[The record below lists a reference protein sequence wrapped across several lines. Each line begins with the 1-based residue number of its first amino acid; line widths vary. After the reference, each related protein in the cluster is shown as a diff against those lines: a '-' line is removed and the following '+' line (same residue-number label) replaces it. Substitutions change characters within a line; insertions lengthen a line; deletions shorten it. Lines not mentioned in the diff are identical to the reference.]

1 MAGQV
6 TAFNRFAF
14 DNAFHN
20 AALALDCL
28 GHAALARLVFHI
40 DRLRLD
46 RLCRALGRFVGRVVR
61 NGRFGDVHRTTC

>member
-14 DNAFHN
+14 DNALNH

-28 GHAALARLVFHI
+28 GHAAFARLVFHI

-46 RLCRALGRFVGRVVR
+46 RLGRALGRLVGRAVR
-61 NGRFGDVHRTTC
+61 YRWFGDVHRTTC